1 MALIDDLTTVS
12 TKLSD
17 DATALEA
24 LMPGLQAQITALEA
38 QVADLQSQVA
48 AGLTAA
54 QGATILAA
62 LNAVE
67 LRFRALYP

>member
-1 MALIDDLTTVS
+1 MALIDDLNNVTVQ
-12 TKLSD
+12 LNA
-17 DATALEA
+17 DADALTALI
-24 LMPGLQAQITALEA
+24 PGLQSQITAL
-38 QVADLQSQVA
+38 QSQVTDLQAQLA

>member
-1 MALIDDLTTVS
+1 MALIDDLNAVTVQ
-12 TKLSD
+12 LNV
-17 DATALEA
+17 DADALTI
-24 LMPGLQAQITALEA
+24 LVPGLQSQIANLQA
-38 QVADLQSQVA
+38 QVLALQAQLA

-67 LRFRALYP
+67 LRFKALIP